1 MNLIE
6 KTILD
11 GDLPQLQRLPVFRLV
26 LPVDVFQPGLPEVA
40 VPQLSRAPFIGL
52 IQAFDQI
59 KSDIPVIVR
68 LTGTNEHIGR
78 DLLRSH
84 SRFQIATTMQE
95 AALMA
100 IKS

>member
-1 MNLIE
+1 MENRKATEAGQDITMQKEDFAALW
-6 KTILD
+6 KTIL
-11 GDLPQLQRLPVFRLV
+11 
-26 LPVDVFQPGLPEVA
+26 
-40 VPQLSRAPFIGL
+40 GL

-78 DLLRSH
+78 DLLRNH